1 MNDILKTYK
10 EQFREN
16 RHTLRRYT
24 AFVLALAMITTLF
37 VNWQLHGV
45 GISMTA
51 QYQCGE
57 VEHAHT
63 ADCYD
68 KVLIC
73 GYTEGQLENAD
84 EVAAA
89 EAAAASAAQSSAE
102 EEIMPLELEPQIEF
116 VPHEHTDDCYT
127 EVQTLTCMEEE
138 HVHDDDCYDPEDGT
152 LICEKFEHTH
162 DESCYT
168 TEYELTC
175 GLEEG
180 ELVEQV
186 VEPTQTAELVAMAVA
201 EPVALEPVVDTVE
214 PIYHHHT
221 DACYEEVLVCP
232 LPEHHHTV
240 SCLSDTSADLETPEE
255 WQAANADAVITGE
268 WNEDLLSVAKTQL
281 GYEQSEKNFEIDPAD
296 GVTLRYYSRYG
307 QSYGNAYGEWDV
319 MFLAYCL
326 KYAEIPQSAIPQEAS
341 VLALRS
347 SMSGMDWLLEED
359 GSAAQPGDIVIYNKY
374 VTRTVAVDSSADSA
388 EPDLDDQFSVDAEFE
403 NSAELEDTG
412 VSAQDAAP
420 SADDSTGAQ
429 DTAATSGTQD
439 TVLTPEPV
447 DPQPEQPAEK
457 PVDSADTAAPSTV
470 TSVSGADTLAPSVVS
485 PAAEPQT
492 TTVTDA
498 LPVETVGI
506 VSSVDED
513 ADTLTVISGDVDGKV
528 AEVTLFNTDVENVI
542 SVAYAQIELS
552 EGDSDSDDD
561 TASDIIET
569 DPVFSCSVTTVY
581 ETASASAVRPSRSR
595 AARYAAP
602 STYAV
607 TAVSAT
613 PVDMGTHITNVS
625 VQVPNSTDGSGVVTS
640 WKDANGIVRP
650 GQTVKVQLN
659 YSFNENEITAD
670 NRVATY
676 KLPTVLRCWTVFQ
689 TPAISLGVT
698 VLVKTLSLAPTIL
711 LVTPSRLLTTKHL
724 PTAKP
729 LTVTLSLR
737 LLLPLIPP
745 WKTKKSILVVR
756 PVLLPSKKRI

>member
-268 WNEDLLSVAKTQL
+268 WNKDLLSVAKTQL

-388 EPDLDDQFSVDAEFE
+388 EPDLDDLFSMDAAFE
-403 NSAELEDTG
+403 NSAELEDSG

-439 TVLTPEPV
+439 TVLTPDPV
-447 DPQPEQPAEK
+447 DPQTEQPAEK

-470 TSVSGADTLAPSVVS
+470 TSVSGADTAAPSVVS

-506 VSSVDED
+506 VSSVDSD

-542 SVAYAQIELS
+542 SVSYAQIELS

-659 YSFNENEITAD
+659 YSFNKNEITAD

-676 KLPTVLRCWTVFQ
+676 KLPNG
-689 TPAISLGVT
+689 I
-698 VLVKTLSLAPTIL
+698 TLLDSVSDSGTIL

-745 WKTKKSILVVR
+745 WKTKKSILAVR